1 MNEVITEKDQEYEAM
16 EQSSAPGPDQA
27 MSDRVNNRSLR
38 PRSEAFKEF
47 MTTGWDD
54 NEPAIEPLESSHY
67 IQARLDTL
75 GKAFPG
81 ERIVIP
87 AGQPKVRNNDCDYAF
102 RPDTTFSYYTGLGE
116 DYEAGAVLVL
126 NPVDPD
132 SPEAAAGK
140 THVPE
145 LFVAPRANH
154 YTQDFFMN
162 AHYGEYWV
170 GPRAGLQEMT
180 AMTGIETNDIAQL
193 ADALSKDVGSEAGA
207 VRVRVIREADPQIT
221 EMVEDIR
228 EANGFADPDG
238 NTEPFVGDE
247 ESLNVG
253 WFSPDDLPQPLADTT
268 VERMGYVREY
278 LKNKA
283 NGDAHAQFSFN
294 GTIR

>member
-1 MNEVITEKDQEYEAM
+1 MNEVITDKDKEYEAM

-54 NEPAIEPLESSHY
+54 NEPVIEPLESSHY

-132 SPEAAAGK
+132 SPELRPARRMCRNC
-140 THVPE
+140 
-145 LFVAPRANH
+145 L
-154 YTQDFFMN
+154 
-162 AHYGEYWV
+162 W
-170 GPRAGLQEMT
+170 L
-180 AMTGIETNDIAQL
+180 
-193 ADALSKDVGSEAGA
+193 
-207 VRVRVIREADPQIT
+207 RVRTIT
-221 EMVEDIR
+221 RRTFHECPLWRILGWTSCR
-228 EANGFADPDG
+228 LA
-238 NTEPFVGDE
+238 GDDC
-247 ESLNVG
+247 N
-253 WFSPDDLPQPLADTT
+253 D
-268 VERMGYVREY
+268 RY
-278 LKNKA
+278 
-283 NGDAHAQFSFN
+283 
-294 GTIR
+294 

>member
-1 MNEVITEKDQEYEAM
+1 MGEVITDKDKEYEKM
-16 EQSSAPGPDQA
+16 EREAAPGPDQA

-54 NEPAIEPLESSHY
+54 NEPQIEPLESSKY
-67 IQARLDTL
+67 TPARLEAL

-116 DYEAGAVLVL
+116 DFEAGAVLVL

-132 SPEAAAGK
+132 SPERRPARRMFRNCSCSACQPLHAG
-140 THVPE
+140 
-145 LFVAPRANH
+145 L
-154 YTQDFFMN
+154 FMN

-170 GPRAGLQEMT
+170 GPRAGVKEMT

-193 ADALSKDVGSEAGA
+193 PDALS
-207 VRVRVIREADPQIT
+207 
-221 EMVEDIR
+221 
-228 EANGFADPDG
+228 
-238 NTEPFVGDE
+238 
-247 ESLNVG
+247 
-253 WFSPDDLPQPLADTT
+253 
-268 VERMGYVREY
+268 RMSALRP
-278 LKNKA
+278 A
-283 NGDAHAQFSFN
+283 RCACA
-294 GTIR
+294 